1 MSNAIEFIISASTWV
16 VPVLFAVTLHEAAH
30 GFAAKLFGDDTAQ
43 RLGRL
48 SLNPIRHIDPVGTI
62 LIPAL
67 LLITA
72 APFLFGYAK
81 PVPVAFHRLHP
92 QRLGVIGVAVAG
104 PLTNVLLAI
113 VSILLLVGLPSFS
126 PAVNDWL
133 GTMLN
138 QSIWLNCILAV
149 FNMLPIPPLDG
160 GRVLTAISPL
170 PIARV
175 LARMEK
181 TGMIILIGLVFLLPY
196 VTSKLGIYLPIF
208 QWLVIEP
215 ANALVHFLAAIFA

>member
-1 MSNAIEFIISASTWV
+1 MNDIIELIVSASTWV
-16 VPVLFAVTLHEAAH
+16 IPVLFAVTLHEAAH

-43 RLGRL
+43 RMGRL
-48 SLNPIRHIDPVGTI
+48 SLNPIRHIDPVGTV
-62 LIPAL
+62 LIPGL
-67 LLITA
+67 LLVTN

-92 QRLGVIGVAVAG
+92 QRLGIIGVAVAG
-104 PLTNVLLAI
+104 PATNVLLAI
-113 VSILLLVGLPSFS
+113 VSILLMVWLPNFS

-133 GTMLN
+133 ATTLN

-160 GRVLTAISPL
+160 GRVLTAISPM
-170 PIARV
+170 PVAGV

-196 VTSKLGIYLPIF
+196 VTAKLGIDLLIF

-215 ANALVHFLAAIFA
+215 AGGLVRLLANIFA

>member
-1 MSNAIEFIISASTWV
+1 VNNVIDLIVSASTWV
-16 VPVLFAVTLHEAAH
+16 IPVLLAVTLHEAAH

-43 RLGRL
+43 RMGRL

-62 LIPAL
+62 LIPGL
-67 LLITA
+67 LLVTG

-104 PLTNVLLAI
+104 PATNVLLAI
-113 VSILLLVGLPSFS
+113 ASILLMVWLPEFS
-126 PAVNDWL
+126 PSVNDWL
-133 GTMLN
+133 ATTLN
-138 QSIWLNCILAV
+138 QSIWLNCILAA

-160 GRVLTAISPL
+160 GRVLTAVSPL

-196 VTSKLGIYLPIF
+196 VTGKLGIDLPIF
-208 QWLVIEP
+208 EWLVIEP
-215 ANALVHFLAAIFA
+215 AGALVRLLVDIFA

>member
-170 PIARV
+170 PVARV

>member
-1 MSNAIEFIISASTWV
+1 VSNAIEFIISASTWV

>member
-48 SLNPIRHIDPVGTI
+48 SLNPIRHIDPVGTV

-113 VSILLLVGLPSFS
+113 VSILLLVWLPSFS

-170 PIARV
+170 PVALV

-208 QWLVIEP
+208 QWLVIGP

>member
-48 SLNPIRHIDPVGTI
+48 SLNPIRHIDPVGTV

-170 PIARV
+170 PVARV

>member
-1 MSNAIEFIISASTWV
+1 MNDIIEIIISASTWV
-16 VPVLFAVTLHEAAH
+16 LPVLLAVTLHEAAH

-43 RLGRL
+43 RAGRL
-48 SLNPIRHIDPVGTI
+48 SLNPIRHIDPVGTV
-62 LIPAL
+62 LIPGL
-67 LLITA
+67 LLLTG

-92 QRLGVIGVAVAG
+92 QRLGVIGVAIAG
-104 PLTNVLLAI
+104 PATNVLLAI

-126 PAVNDWL
+126 AAVNDWL
-133 GTMLN
+133 ATTLQ

-160 GRVLTAISPL
+160 GRVLTAISPM

-181 TGMIILIGLVFLLPY
+181 TGMILLIALIFLLPY
-196 VTSKLGIYLPIF
+196 VTGLLGVNLPIF
-208 QWLVIEP
+208 HWLVIEP
-215 ANALVHFLAAIFA
+215 ASALVDFLAGIFA

>member
-48 SLNPIRHIDPVGTI
+48 SLNPIRHIDPVGTV

-113 VSILLLVGLPSFS
+113 VSILLLVWLPSFS

-170 PIARV
+170 PVARV

>member
-48 SLNPIRHIDPVGTI
+48 SLNPIRHIDPVGTV

-113 VSILLLVGLPSFS
+113 VSILLLVWLPSFS
-126 PAVNDWL
+126 PEVNDWL

-170 PIARV
+170 PVARV

>member
-1 MSNAIEFIISASTWV
+1 VSNAIEFIISASTWV

-113 VSILLLVGLPSFS
+113 VSILLLVWLPSFS

-170 PIARV
+170 PVARV

>member
-113 VSILLLVGLPSFS
+113 VSILLLVWLPSFS

-138 QSIWLNCILAV
+138 QSIWLDCILAV

>member
-48 SLNPIRHIDPVGTI
+48 SLNPIRHIDPVGTV

-113 VSILLLVGLPSFS
+113 VSILLLVWLPSFS

-149 FNMLPIPPLDG
+149 FNMLPIPPLEG

>member
-1 MSNAIEFIISASTWV
+1 VSNAIEFIISASTWV

-48 SLNPIRHIDPVGTI
+48 SLNPIRHIDPVGTV

-113 VSILLLVGLPSFS
+113 VSILLLVWLPSFS

>member
-48 SLNPIRHIDPVGTI
+48 SLNPIRHIDPVGTV

-126 PAVNDWL
+126 PTVNDWL

-170 PIARV
+170 PVARV

>member
-126 PAVNDWL
+126 PTVNDWL

-170 PIARV
+170 PVARV

>member
-113 VSILLLVGLPSFS
+113 VSILLLVWLPSFS

-170 PIARV
+170 PVARV

>member
-113 VSILLLVGLPSFS
+113 VSILLLVWLPSFS

>member
-1 MSNAIEFIISASTWV
+1 VNDIIDLIVSATTWII
-16 VPVLFAVTLHEAAH
+16 PVLLAVTLHEAAH

-43 RLGRL
+43 RMGRL

-92 QRLGVIGVAVAG
+92 QRLGVICVAIAG
-104 PLTNVLLAI
+104 PATNVVLAI
-113 VSILLLVGLPSFS
+113 ASILLLVWLPSFS

-138 QSIWLNCILAV
+138 QSLWLNCILAV

-160 GRVLTAISPL
+160 GRVLTAISPM

-196 VTSKLGIYLPIF
+196 VTTQLGIDLPVF
-208 QWLVIEP
+208 QWLVLEP
-215 ANALVHFLAAIFA
+215 ANALVRLLADIFA

>member
-1 MSNAIEFIISASTWV
+1 VSNAIEFIISASTWV

-113 VSILLLVGLPSFS
+113 VSILLLVWLPSFS